1 MILLQ
6 KHLHIILQ
14 NILLI
19 TEKLKP
25 NIEILN
31 GTLID
36 RPKEFLMA
44 INQFINDCLNYMN
57 IQCSC
62 TTLYKIQ
69 VAVQMQKCNCLQSL

>member
-25 NIEILN
+25 NIEILH
-31 GTLID
+31 
-36 RPKEFLMA
+36 LMEP
-44 INQFINDCLNYMN
+44 
-57 IQCSC
+57 
-62 TTLYKIQ
+62 
-69 VAVQMQKCNCLQSL
+69 